1 MNALDLP
8 NLAEAYAAVAID
20 CCAAGAAFS
29 RAQRL
34 LQARRL
40 LAAEVAIREGLDTL
54 ARVIAEMPRVE
65 EPQTELENV

>member
-1 MNALDLP
+1 MNGLDLP
-8 NLAEAYAAVAID
+8 TLAEQYAAVAID

-40 LAAEVAIREGLDTL
+40 LAAEIAIREGLDL
-54 ARVIAEMPRVE
+54 LSRIVAQMPRVE